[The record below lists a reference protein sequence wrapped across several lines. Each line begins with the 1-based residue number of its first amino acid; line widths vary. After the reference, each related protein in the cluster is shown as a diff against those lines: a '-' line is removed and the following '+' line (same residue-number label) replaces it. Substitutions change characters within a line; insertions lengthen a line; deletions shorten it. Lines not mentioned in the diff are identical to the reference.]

1 MTLRLPPLSVCF
13 IFVLEFGLDLLFH
26 PQRPPGISVWLP
38 VHWDELL
45 LRKQDLSINQDPR
58 ILFPFPRSFTHET
71 LPHGFLKRPKS
82 AFPKS
87 RAVTFLFTTV
97 PALRILNFT
106 ILWSQHP
113 RLSLTFIFTTRSMFL
128 VGWDPHRGISFLA
141 HLSLQGGIYQKRSP
155 GKSWIACKVSVSN
168 SSFLMQNTIHSNWS
182 LGNRRFNFCSS
193 FS

>member
-1 MTLRLPPLSVCF
+1 LGFSFSKLISVFLDNNSVRLSDYLHYLCVSSLCWSLAWISFF
-13 IFVLEFGLDLLFH
+13 IHKGLLEFLSDFLFI
-26 PQRPPGISVWLP
+26 GM
-38 VHWDELL
+38 
-45 LRKQDLSINQDPR
+45 RKQDLSINQDPR

-128 VGWDPHRGISFLA
+128 VG
-141 HLSLQGGIYQKRSP
+141 
-155 GKSWIACKVSVSN
+155 
-168 SSFLMQNTIHSNWS
+168 
-182 LGNRRFNFCSS
+182 
-193 FS
+193 